1 MSSPSINVKIYET
14 DKCIY
19 ENNNNVALNA
29 NNLSGLISCLKDTQI
44 EINDFLTSLVEKQD
58 SSVNTENQ
66 LISESDSD
74 FDGEIEINP
83 KKSKLMDQ

>member
-1 MSSPSINVKIYET
+1 MTSPSISVKIYET

-66 LISESDSD
+66 SASESDSD
-74 FDGEIEINP
+74 FDGEVEINP